1 MADNVTSV
9 RKLTHKATDTMIQR
23 KLAVQVINI
32 SSNAY
37 DAAKV
42 NEVQLVI
49 SH

>member
-32 SSNAY
+32 SNAY